1 MKESPSHE
9 TARRTT
15 KKSDPGSRAIVEE
28 GDLPVA
34 VVPKK
39 PRRFLMIGVGAAVA
53 IGAFLSFRRATEKPP
68 IAPPPPAVSMD
79 GGRIRFTE
87 EFATRHKITE
97 AKATLAPLSPTL
109 QVTGTIRHDVRK
121 FAALGAR
128 SAGRVRRVMK
138 IMGDEVKVGDILADI
153 ESVDLGRA
161 QASAEGLRAKEL
173 AALSNLVREEQLT
186 QAKVTA
192 AREAEQAK
200 AEHKAL
206 LAERKAAEKTV
217 AALGAGLDS
226 EVGIL
231 KLRSP
236 IAGKVI
242 LAKASRGQTV
252 EPSDTL
258 FEVAD
263 LSSVWAELAVFER
276 DLARLGEGDTVE
288 ILPAGSEVAPLVG
301 TIAKIG
307 SLIDPN
313 TRTAVVRVDVDNR
326 KGLLRPGQSIAARIK
341 AKDSGVS
348 VLVVPKSALTFV
360 DGKPTVLVL
369 VAPGLVEPRPVG
381 LGPDDGAQV
390 SIHTGL
396 QVGDA
401 VIAKG
406 LFALKSEIFR

>member
-1 MKESPSHE
+1 MKESTNLK

-15 KKSDPGSRAIVEE
+15 MESDPGSRAIVED
-28 GDLPVA
+28 GDLPVPVA
-34 VVPKK
+34 PKK
-39 PRRFLMIGVGAAVA
+39 HHRLLMVVVGAAVA
-53 IGAFLSFRRATEKPP
+53 VGAFLVFRRATEKPP

-87 EFATRHKITE
+87 EFAARHKITG
-97 AKATLAPLSPTL
+97 AKAILAPLSPTL
-109 QVTGTIRHDVRK
+109 QVTGAIRHDVRK

-128 SAGRVRRVMK
+128 SAGRVRRVLK

-153 ESVDLGRA
+153 ESVDIGRA

-186 QAKVTA
+186 KAKVTA

-236 IAGKVI
+236 IAGRVI

-263 LSSVWAELAVFER
+263 LSTVWAELAVFER
-276 DLARLGEGDTVE
+276 DLARLREGDTVE

-326 KGLLRPGQSIAARIK
+326 QGLLRPGQSIAARIK
-341 AKDSGVS
+341 AKDSGAS

-369 VAPGLVEPRPVG
+369 VAPGLVEPRPVE
-381 LGPDDGAQV
+381 LGPDDGTQV
-390 SIHTGL
+390 AIHAGL
-396 QVGDA
+396 KAGDA
-401 VIAKG
+401 VIAQG